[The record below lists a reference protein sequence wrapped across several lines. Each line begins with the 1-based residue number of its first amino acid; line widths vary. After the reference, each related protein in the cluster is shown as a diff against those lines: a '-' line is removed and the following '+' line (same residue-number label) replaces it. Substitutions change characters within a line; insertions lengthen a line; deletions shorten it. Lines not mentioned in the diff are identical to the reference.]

1 MPNRRIQS
9 VEAVKGIAIVLMV
22 YGHVAQGVYHRG
34 WWAAPSYFFQER
46 FIYSFHMAAFFFA
59 SGLFV
64 SGSIVRYGARNF
76 VLQRMRTVLWPYLF
90 CVAGFLADQ
99 WIGSGG
105 LGAAG
110 PRDFT
115 HSILI
120 PVLTGDASWFLPTL
134 FLCLLLSML
143 TDRLPPWIRIGA
155 AVALHLLWPIGAI
168 GILNGTAKYFVFTA
182 TGQWLGRR
190 IERVESTPRWAAL
203 CGAVAIFAAVA
214 AVNLSGFAEL
224 RTVGILLGLA
234 GTSGLFLLAVASRNT
249 AFDSAARWCGAASL
263 GIFILHP
270 FFQGGARFLL
280 ARLTP
285 SHAVLPNVLVPTAVA
300 VAASGLLWHHRDR
313 LHIGFLF
320 AFPWGAPKPES
331 EERDRRKALYAASAS
346 TK

>member
-1 MPNRRIQS
+1 MPDRRIQS
-9 VEAVKGIAIVLMV
+9 VETVKGVAIVLMV
-22 YGHVAQGVYHRG
+22 YGHVAQGVFHRG
-34 WWAAPSYFFQER
+34 WWDAPSYFFQER

-64 SGSIVRYGARNF
+64 SSSIARYGAGQF
-76 VLQRMRTVLWPYLF
+76 VLQRLRTVLWPYLF
-90 CVAGFLADQ
+90 CAAGFLADQ
-99 WIGSGG
+99 WMTGS
-105 LGAAG
+105 AVAG

-115 HSILI
+115 HSVLI

-143 TDRLPPWIRIGA
+143 TDRLPAWVRLA
-155 AVALHLLWPIGAI
+155 AALALHLFWPIGGF
-168 GILNGTAKYFVFTA
+168 GILNGTAKYFVFMA
-182 TGQWLGRR
+182 TGQWMGCR

-214 AVNLSGFAEL
+214 AVNLSVLAEL
-224 RTVGILLGLA
+224 RTIGIVLGLA

-249 AFDSAARWCGAASL
+249 IFDAAARWCGAASL

-270 FFQGGARFLL
+270 FFQGATRWLL
-280 ARLTP
+280 ARLIR
-285 SHAVLPNVLVPTAVA
+285 SHAVLPNVLVPTLVA
-300 VAASGLLWHHRDR
+300 VVASGLLWHLRER

-320 AFPWGAPKPES
+320 AFPWGAPKTES
-331 EERDRRKALYAASAS
+331 EERDREKAIYAASAS